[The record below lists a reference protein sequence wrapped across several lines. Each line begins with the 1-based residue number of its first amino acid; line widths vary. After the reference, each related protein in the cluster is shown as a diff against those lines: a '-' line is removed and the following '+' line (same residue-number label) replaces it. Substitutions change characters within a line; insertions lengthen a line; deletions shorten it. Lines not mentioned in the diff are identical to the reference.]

1 MKLKKLLAGVTAAA
15 LAVGLVAVTPLMA
28 SAAGKTEEIPIDITG
43 AIETW
48 DGKTIPCE
56 HQSTH
61 TGEAAW
67 DQYEKA
73 EFIVTLS
80 NMDSSVIAIKAAAI
94 AGWNWVVSDELSDE
108 QLAADGTYTM
118 TFDFSSMSNDDIE
131 GLTSMLFRVETNSN
145 DLVTDWGITA
155 KLVLTQK
162 EGAVALIKDE
172 WYENADGKWEILS
185 SEGKGEPELWL
196 DLSDYTSL
204 DYADI
209 TNITV
214 NYTVK
219 GDYAGGSMGINNAVS
234 EWTQAEW
241 TNADS
246 SVSMDIEGVE
256 PGAKLKFQPDWMNG
270 SVTLTI
276 DSIVITGASNVP
288 VTDITVAPATA
299 EIKVGETATF
309 TATVEPENAT
319 DKTVTWTSSDENVA
333 KVDSKGV
340 VTGVAAGEA
349 TITATAGTQTATA
362 TVTVT
367 VPEKPEDP
375 TPVDPKPE
383 DPTPVDP
390 KPEDPTPV
398 DPTPGTPETPAIVP
412 TATNNRVGDGGS
424 VPTDVNTGAA
434 FTGTRAMEEVSK
446 ATSGSSINV
455 VMTNGMSE
463 GEIIAKIAYKKDVT
477 VNLKYSAYTVSINSD
492 DVAEDF
498 EAKGF
503 YSTSRFLSAD
513 EKAAFAGAKELRQ
526 ISVKNLNGVEK
537 ATVTVTM
544 RGGSKGMSATAL
556 LRTSAGKYKTV
567 ETGKVADDRTFSF
580 EVTKAGNYV
589 VYAGKV
595 DMGE

>member
-1 MKLKKLLAGVTAAA
+1 
-15 LAVGLVAVTPLMA
+15 
-28 SAAGKTEEIPIDITG
+28 
-43 AIETW
+43 
-48 DGKTIPCE
+48 
-56 HQSTH
+56 
-61 TGEAAW
+61 
-67 DQYEKA
+67 
-73 EFIVTLS
+73 
-80 NMDSSVIAIKAAAI
+80 
-94 AGWNWVVSDELSDE
+94 
-108 QLAADGTYTM
+108 
-118 TFDFSSMSNDDIE
+118 
-131 GLTSMLFRVETNSN
+131 
-145 DLVTDWGITA
+145 
-155 KLVLTQK
+155 
-162 EGAVALIKDE
+162 
-172 WYENADGKWEILS
+172 
-185 SEGKGEPELWL
+185 
-196 DLSDYTSL
+196 
-204 DYADI
+204 
-209 TNITV
+209 
-214 NYTVK
+214 
-219 GDYAGGSMGINNAVS
+219 MGINNAVS

-367 VPEKPEDP
+367 VPEKPEDPTPVDPKPEDPTPVDPKPEDPTPVDPKPEDPTPVDPKPEDPTPVDPKPEDP